1 MVKSAKSTPTS
12 TIGNP
17 YASPSDKDKRT
28 PTKSPQSPTKLPQ
41 SPTNR
46 NILKVTNVLCPDGT
60 PYGYLYENAYDIKE
74 QLKALSNII
83 CEAVFI
89 GGLEFKYFSNLS
101 VKWIKESFVGNLLWV
116 MRIDEVVTAGNNE
129 HIFPMSAHKAY
140 SNKVVRAIVAEKIK
154 TLAEIEIKLDLT
166 LTESEM
172 ENMDNMFGEM
182 TGAGNTVRDA
192 LLEEFI
198 AEADEDL
205 EELI

>member
-1 MVKSAKSTPTS
+1 MAKSPPTKVVS
-12 TIGNP
+12 PIGNP
-17 YASPSDKDKRT
+17 YASPSDKEKQS
-28 PTKSPQSPTKLPQ
+28 PTKKPQSPTKLPQ
-41 SPTNR
+41 SPTNK

-83 CEAVFI
+83 CEVVYI

-101 VKWIKESFVGNLLWV
+101 VKWIKESQVGSLLWV

-129 HIFPMSAHKAY
+129 NIFPMSAHKAY
-140 SNKVVRAIVAEKIK
+140 SNKVVRAIIAEKIK
-154 TLAEIEIKLDLT
+154 TFGEIEIKLDLT

-172 ENMDNMFGEM
+172 ENMDNMFGE
-182 TGAGNTVRDA
+182 TGAGNSIRDA

-205 EELI
+205 EQLI